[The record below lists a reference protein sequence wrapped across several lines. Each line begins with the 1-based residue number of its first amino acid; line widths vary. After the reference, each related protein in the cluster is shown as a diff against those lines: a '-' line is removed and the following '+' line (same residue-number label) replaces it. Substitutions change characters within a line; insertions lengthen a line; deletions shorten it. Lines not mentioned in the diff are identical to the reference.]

1 MNDVRQVCKK
11 IQRRAL
17 TTLQTKK
24 IVCYVH
30 LIQCKNSHICR
41 NVELFEE
48 MFSKESKDYKE
59 K

>member
-1 MNDVRQVCKK
+1 MNNVRQVCKK

-30 LIQCKNSHICR
+30 LIQCKNNHICR
-41 NVELFEE
+41 NVESFEE
-48 MFSKESKDYKE
+48 IFLKDFK
-59 K
+59 KK